1 MCGINGTLALDE
13 AYRVD
18 QGLLTRMR
26 DTLEHRGPDGA
37 GSWISDDGHVGL
49 AFRRLAIIDLSETA
63 MQPMPNE
70 DGRVRVV
77 FNGEIYNHL
86 EIRRELQELG
96 HTFRTD
102 HSDTEVI
109 VHGFEEW
116 GIDVVHRLRG
126 MFAIGVWDE
135 RDRTL
140 WLVRDRIGIKPL

>member
-1 MCGINGTLALDE
+1 MCGINGTLALAGEPIDP
-13 AYRVD
+13 R
-18 QGLLTRMR
+18 LLDRMR
-26 DTLEHRGPDGA
+26 DTLAHRGPDGA
-37 GSWISDDGHVGL
+37 ASWVSDDGHVGL

-86 EIRRELQELG
+86 DLRRELQELG
-96 HTFRTD
+96 HVFRTD

-116 GIDVVHRLRG
+116 GIDVLHRLRG

-140 WLVRDRIGIKPL
+140 WLPRDRIG